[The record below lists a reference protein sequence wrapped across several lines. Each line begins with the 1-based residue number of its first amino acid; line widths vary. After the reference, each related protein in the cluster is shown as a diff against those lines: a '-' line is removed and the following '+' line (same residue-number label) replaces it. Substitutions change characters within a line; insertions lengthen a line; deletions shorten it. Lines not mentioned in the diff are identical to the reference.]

1 MCEPSSHTT
10 IAPHRGFNS
19 KAREVLIGGNDPHLT
34 GMTTKSASEFDL
46 RRKVVVGFK
55 KSQSPASPSTPKT
68 PNSTSSF
75 QEPPM
80 FDSIG
85 ERPVV
90 KRHKQLSQIGKTKS
104 CGEFKNIER
113 RLIKT
118 YQEENIIKMPSID
131 SELTNLDISSERGTD
146 LDEVSKA
153 RVYEVSETQ
162 KKKNVVAWLSK
173 QS

>member
-1 MCEPSSHTT
+1 
-10 IAPHRGFNS
+10 
-19 KAREVLIGGNDPHLT
+19 
-34 GMTTKSASEFDL
+34 MTTKSASEFDL

-75 QEPPM
+75 QEPPI

-118 YQEENIIKMPSID
+118 YQEENIIKMPRFTPFSV
-131 SELTNLDISSERGTD
+131 ERLG
-146 LDEVSKA
+146 LI
-153 RVYEVSETQ
+153 
-162 KKKNVVAWLSK
+162 SK
-173 QS
+173 QSADIGQKRDYHS

>member
-1 MCEPSSHTT
+1 MTPAGDPEMVTT
-10 IAPHRGFNS
+10 FRTTHSRMEDPGPRTTHSRPDAPGAEATRSRPDAPGAEATRS
-19 KAREVLIGGNDPHLT
+19 RPDAPGAEATRT
-34 GMTTKSASEFDL
+34 
-46 RRKVVVGFK
+46 
-55 KSQSPASPSTPKT
+55 
-68 PNSTSSF
+68 
-75 QEPPM
+75 M